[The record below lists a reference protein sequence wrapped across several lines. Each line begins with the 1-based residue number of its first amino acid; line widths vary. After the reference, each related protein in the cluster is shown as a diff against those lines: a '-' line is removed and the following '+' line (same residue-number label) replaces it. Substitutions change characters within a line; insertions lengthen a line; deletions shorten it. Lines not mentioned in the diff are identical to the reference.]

1 MSAYQYIIIG
11 GGISGLYA
19 AYLLEQRGITDYLLL
34 EAKSSLGGRLNSA
47 FATDSSGINAAFDL
61 GATWF
66 WEDQQPELAQLIKD
80 LNLSSFEQ
88 YTQGEMLLERSSTQ
102 PALHTRDFN
111 GESSKRIDGGMKA
124 FVDQLYARLT
134 ADRILLSHQVL
145 QLSHEDHCIKVQ
157 VASQAEQVKVFQTSQ
172 ILMAIPP
179 RLAISSIQFTPAL
192 PEHFRAQW
200 QNTATWMAPH
210 AKYIAV
216 YQTAFWR
223 DVHLSGNAHSS
234 VGPLVEIHDASTS
247 QGAAALFG
255 FIGVASAI
263 RKDLSEA
270 ELMRHCRHQLIRLFG
285 QQAATPL
292 HEYLKDWAQ
301 DPFVATQDDLNATAS
316 HGHAPA
322 STADT
327 GLWKNHLVGIASEF
341 SPHYSGFI
349 AGAIEAARLGID
361 HASQKIQSIQ

>member
-34 EAKSSLGGRLNSA
+34 EAKSSLGGRLHSA
-47 FATDSSGINAAFDL
+47 FTTDSSGINAAFDL

-157 VASQAEQVKVFQTSQ
+157 VASQAGQVKVFQTSQ
-172 ILMAIPP
+172 VLMAIPP

-192 PEHFRAQW
+192 PEHFQSTLGHSGKTRPLGW
-200 QNTATWMAPH
+200 HRMPSISRSTKLHFGVTYIYLEMHTA
-210 AKYIAV
+210 
-216 YQTAFWR
+216 
-223 DVHLSGNAHSS
+223 
-234 VGPLVEIHDASTS
+234 AS
-247 QGAAALFG
+247 
-255 FIGVASAI
+255 
-263 RKDLSEA
+263 
-270 ELMRHCRHQLIRLFG
+270 
-285 QQAATPL
+285 
-292 HEYLKDWAQ
+292 
-301 DPFVATQDDLNATAS
+301 
-316 HGHAPA
+316 
-322 STADT
+322 
-327 GLWKNHLVGIASEF
+327 GLWLKFMMLQQSKARQ
-341 SPHYSGFI
+341 PYSVL
-349 AGAIEAARLGID
+349 LG
-361 HASQKIQSIQ
+361 